1 MGLALTVGNAYTVVI
16 LYAGISVMLRIG
28 QKNRLVVNKKSDF
41 GIFLDGGKF
50 GNILLPKR
58 YVTET
63 MQIGDELD
71 VFIYLDSDDCIIA
84 TTLTPKVMV
93 GECALLEVKEINP
106 VGAFLDWGLPKDLL
120 VPYSEQHKPMEAGRS
135 YVVCVYLDEHTQR
148 ITASSRLNHHLEERA
163 SGLKPG
169 QAVDLQIC
177 GRSDMGYKAVINH
190 THLGLVFRDEAFR
203 TLVYGEKLKGYIK
216 SIRQDRK
223 IDLSLQSRARDSK
236 EDLAEKILADLQ
248 RRGGVSYLTDKSEPD
263 DIYKAFNVSKGNYK
277 NALSLLY
284 KQRKI
289 LIEKDKI
296 TLV

>member
-1 MGLALTVGNAYTVVI
+1 MVRVGE
-16 LYAGISVMLRIG
+16 
-28 QKNRLVVNKKSDF
+28 QNRLKIIKRTDF

-58 YVTET
+58 YVTDS
-63 MQIGDELD
+63 MNIGDELD

-84 TTLTPKVMV
+84 TTLTPKVCV
-93 GECALLEVKEINP
+93 GQCAHLEVKEVNQ

-120 VPYSEQHKPMEAGRS
+120 VPYSEQHKPMEVGRS
-135 YVVCVYLDEHTQR
+135 YVVCVYLDEYTGR
-148 ITASSRLNHHLEERA
+148 ITASSRLNRHLEERA
-163 SGLKPG
+163 SGLREQQP
-169 QAVDLQIC
+169 VDLLIC

-190 THLGLVFRDEAFR
+190 SHLGLIFRDEAFR
-203 TLVYGEKLKGYIK
+203 TLLYGEKVKGFIK
-216 SIRQDRK
+216 AIRPDRK
-223 IDLSLQSRARDSK
+223 IDLSLQARARDSK

-248 RRGGVSYLTDKSEPD
+248 RRGGTSFLTDKSDPEA
-263 DIYKAFNVSKGNYK
+263 IYNAFNVSKGNYK

-289 LIEKDKI
+289 LIDKDKI

>member
-1 MGLALTVGNAYTVVI
+1 
-16 LYAGISVMLRIG
+16 MLQIG
-28 QKNRLVVNKKSDF
+28 RQNRLTIVKHTDF

-58 YVTET
+58 YVTAD
-63 MQIGDELD
+63 MKIGGILD

-84 TTLTPKVMV
+84 TTLTPKAMV
-93 GECALLEVKEINP
+93 GECAFLEVKEVNN

-120 VPYSEQHKPMEAGRS
+120 VPYGEQHKPMEAGRS
-135 YVVCVYLDEHTQR
+135 YVVCIYQDEYTGR
-148 ITASSRLNHHLEERA
+148 ITASSRLSRHLEERA
-163 SGLKPG
+163 SGLSVK
-169 QAVDLQIC
+169 QAVDLIIC

-190 THLGLVFRDEAFR
+190 THLGLIFRDEAFR
-203 TLVYGEKLKGYIK
+203 TLLYGEKVKGYIK
-216 SIRQDRK
+216 SIRPDRK
-223 IDLSLQSRARDSK
+223 IDLSLQAQARDSK

-248 RRGGVSYLTDKSEPD
+248 RQGGTSYVTDKSEPEL
-263 DIYKAFNVSKGNYK
+263 IYKVFNVSKGNYK

-296 TLV
+296 TLVSQE

>member
-1 MGLALTVGNAYTVVI
+1 
-16 LYAGISVMLRIG
+16 MLRVG
-28 QKNRLVVNKKSDF
+28 DQNRLKIIKHTDF

-58 YVTET
+58 YVTEA
-63 MQIGDELD
+63 MKIGDELD

-84 TTLTPKVMV
+84 TTLTPKATV
-93 GECALLEVKEINP
+93 GECAFLEVKEVNQ

-120 VPYSEQHKPMEAGRS
+120 VPYSEQHKPMEVGRS
-135 YVVCVYLDEHTQR
+135 YVVCIYLDDTGR
-148 ITASSRLNHHLEERA
+148 ITASSRLNRHLEERA
-163 SGLKPG
+163 SGLRAQ
-169 QAVDLQIC
+169 QAVDLIIC

-190 THLGLVFRDEAFR
+190 SHLGLIFRDDAFR
-203 TLVYGEKLKGYIK
+203 TLLYGEKVKGFIK
-216 SIRQDRK
+216 AIRDDRK
-223 IDLSLQSRARDSK
+223 IDLSLQQRARDSK

-248 RRGGVSYLTDKSEPD
+248 KRGGVSFLTDKSEPEA
-263 DIYKAFNVSKGNYK
+263 IYKAFNVSKGNYK